1 MISCRQGIF
10 AFMPVRRGCARARPF
25 PDGIPAPVRCVSRQT
40 EGNNPEGCS
49 GFCIQSSVKG
59 RFCQDCE
66 REKGRKLLYPAPLYA
81 NGTVRAHA
89 HIGHL
94 GEGDIDFDRI
104 FKTLREIGFNQ
115 QEDTIATFNPL
126 GFPERAISDSTRT
139 REIIEKNLVGVPD
152 ITEPMHDFGMY
163 AR

>member
-1 MISCRQGIF
+1 MRYACKHLKHVLF
-10 AFMPVRRGCARARPF
+10 A
-25 PDGIPAPVRCVSRQT
+25 DT
-40 EGNNPEGCS
+40 Y
-49 GFCIQSSVKG
+49 
-59 RFCQDCE
+59 DYT
-66 REKGRKLLYPAPLYA
+66 KLFRYNINPAPLYA

-115 QEDTIATFNPL
+115 QDDTIATFNPL
-126 GFPERAISDSTRT
+126 GFPERAISDGIRT
-139 REIIEKNLVGVPD
+139 REIIEKNLVGVPN
-152 ITEPMHDFGMY
+152 IIEPMPENFGIY